1 MNQPPIPEGSI
12 IITPKE
18 FYDGVQSDIREIKAA
33 VSPLAQLRVD
43 VAKHAEDIAAL
54 KRVAW
59 IALGAALGSGGFDLL
74 KYLG

>member
-1 MNQPPIPEGSI
+1 MPEQAPDGSI

-18 FYDGVQSDIREIKAA
+18 FYDGVQSDIREIKEA
-33 VSPLAQLRVD
+33 VSPLPQLRQEVD
-43 VAKHAEDIAAL
+43 EHKRDIASL

-59 IALGAALGSGGFDLL
+59 LALGAALGSGGIDLV